1 MTARISLILEKARG
15 HRTCEKIEVAEHLP
29 SPSGRG
35 QGEGLRIWID
45 FRLRAIALAVR
56 ATFIPDPQREFFI
69 GNEFSPRT
77 MRTPQLLAV
86 FPSNANEKSSVLN
99 EFSRKVN
106 PTSVIHDQMSR
117 KLISNDQFPIRN
129 PHHDTGILSS

>member
-86 FPSNANEKSSVLN
+86 FPATL
-99 EFSRKVN
+99 
-106 PTSVIHDQMSR
+106 T
-117 KLISNDQFPIRN
+117 RN
-129 PHHDTGILSS
+129 PPFLTSFPEK

>member
-29 SPSGRG
+29 APSGRR

-45 FRLRAIALAVR
+45 FRLRAIALALR
-56 ATFIPDPQREFFI
+56 ATFIPDPQRESFI

-77 MRTPQLLAV
+77 MRTPNCW
-86 FPSNANEKSSVLN
+86 PSSSNANEKSSVLN